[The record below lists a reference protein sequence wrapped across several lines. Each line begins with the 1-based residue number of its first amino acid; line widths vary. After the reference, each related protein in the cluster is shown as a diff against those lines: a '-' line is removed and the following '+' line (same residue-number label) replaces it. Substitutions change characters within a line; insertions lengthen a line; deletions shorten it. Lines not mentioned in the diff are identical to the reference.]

1 MRELILTCPNCAS
14 WFAKADSRIDSSLAR
29 YKTRSGEDSV
39 REVYYCP
46 HHGKEKVVLLDAHE
60 QGIQTPYG
68 EAMCE
73 LIQEEIDHLES
84 RLRTL
89 RNKLIDHLG

>member
-14 WFAKADSRIDSSLAR
+14 WFAKADSRIASSLAR
-29 YKTRSGEDSV
+29 YKTWSGADSV

-68 EAMCE
+68 VAICE
-73 LIQEEIDHLES
+73 LIQEEIVFLET
-84 RLRTL
+84 RLHRL